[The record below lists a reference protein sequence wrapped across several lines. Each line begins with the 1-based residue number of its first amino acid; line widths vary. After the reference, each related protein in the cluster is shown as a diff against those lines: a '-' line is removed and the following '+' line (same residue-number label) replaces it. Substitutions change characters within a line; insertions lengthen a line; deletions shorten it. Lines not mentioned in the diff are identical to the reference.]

1 MDEIEQDDFVFQME
15 NLFRTI
21 YMNQILVYSKFL
33 KKYPNGSHQ
42 NEQIIH
48 SLISDEN
55 NDDISILLWLQD
67 LHNLKIPHQISFLY
81 GLILRCP
88 HWRDA
93 YLKTDQWKLQISST
107 ILNAIKRAA
116 FDPSR

>member
-1 MDEIEQDDFVFQME
+1 MDEIGQGDFVFQME

-21 YMNQILVYSKFL
+21 YMNQIHVYNKFL

-55 NDDISILLWLQD
+55 NDDISIL
-67 LHNLKIPHQISFLY
+67 
-81 GLILRCP
+81 
-88 HWRDA
+88 
-93 YLKTDQWKLQISST
+93 
-107 ILNAIKRAA
+107 
-116 FDPSR
+116 

>member
-1 MDEIEQDDFVFQME
+1 MYEIEQDDFVFQME
-15 NLFRTI
+15 NNFRTI
-21 YMNQILVYSKFL
+21 YMNQIYNKFL
-33 KKYPNGSHQ
+33 MKYPNGSHQ

-55 NDDISILLWLQD
+55 NDDISILWLQG
-67 LHNLKIPHQISFLY
+67 LPNLKIPHHISFLY
-81 GLILRCP
+81 GLNMKCP

>member
-1 MDEIEQDDFVFQME
+1 MDEIEQDEFVSQME

-21 YMNQILVYSKFL
+21 YTNQICNKIL

-55 NDDISILLWLQD
+55 NNISILLWLQD
-67 LHNLKIPHQISFLY
+67 LPNLKIPHQISFLY
-81 GLILRCP
+81 GLKLRCP
-88 HWRDA
+88 LWRDS
-93 YLKTDQWKLQISST
+93 YLKTDQWKLKISNS

>member
-15 NLFRTI
+15 NHFRTI
-21 YMNQILVYSKFL
+21 YMNQIYNKFL
-33 KKYPNGSHQ
+33 MKYPNGSHQ

-48 SLISDEN
+48 SLISDKN
-55 NDDISILLWLQD
+55 NDDISIRLWLQD

-81 GLILRCP
+81 GLILRCQ